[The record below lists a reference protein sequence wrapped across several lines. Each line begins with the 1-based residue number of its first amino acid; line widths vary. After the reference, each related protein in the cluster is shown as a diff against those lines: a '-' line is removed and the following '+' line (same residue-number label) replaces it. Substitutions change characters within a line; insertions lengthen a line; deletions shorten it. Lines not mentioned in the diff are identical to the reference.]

1 MWGFLTYNFW
11 EKRYYNYRE
20 IIKEENI
27 MKTYN
32 IYDSNDNEFKRGF
45 IVQAENRKEAKKKAI
60 EMGACKFYQIENPVA
75 YTPEEVDYIL
85 NGGH

>member
-1 MWGFLTYNFW
+1 
-11 EKRYYNYRE
+11 
-20 IIKEENI
+20 

-32 IYDSNDNEFKRGF
+32 IYDNNDHEFKRGF
-45 IVQAENRKEAKKKAI
+45 IVQAENRKEAKKKAV